1 MSNPKRRK
9 RNKRRRE
16 DLLRPRGGP
25 PRVRRTFSGKSR
37 SGDAVE
43 LALIFSGETIFT
55 EEDRPVESLNEIH
68 EKTKDLVSG
77 DEQN

>member
-1 MSNPKRRK
+1 
-9 RNKRRRE
+9 
-16 DLLRPRGGP
+16 
-25 PRVRRTFSGKSR
+25 
-37 SGDAVE
+37 VE